1 LQVKIRR
8 HSNAVLTNVSYKT
21 DRRTNSAILF
31 AGPTCKTVDC
41 FLQGLSS
48 LWLCHVRHNCCLKST
63 QTYSI
68 AIERTRKIL
77 VTSLNNQTL
86 LCSYITRFFSFKHH
100 NMSLTYSINLQ
111 KHSLY
116 KCSRSDLILC
126 FLAGFMLSKL
136 KTSIESPFF
145 QSNYFSLK
153 NKLHHVC
160 V

>member
-8 HSNAVLTNVSYKT
+8 HSNAVPTNVSYKT
-21 DRRTNSAILF
+21 DRHTNPAIVF
-31 AGPTCKTVDC
+31 AGPTCKTVNC

-68 AIERTRKIL
+68 AIERTRKIF
-77 VTSLNNQTL
+77 VTSLSNHTL
-86 LCSYITRFFSFKHH
+86 LCSYITRSFSFKRHS
-100 NMSLTYSINLQ
+100 MFFTYSINLQ
-111 KHSLY
+111 KHSLC

-126 FLAGFMLSKL
+126 FLAGFMWSKL

-145 QSNYFSLK
+145 QSNYFSFK